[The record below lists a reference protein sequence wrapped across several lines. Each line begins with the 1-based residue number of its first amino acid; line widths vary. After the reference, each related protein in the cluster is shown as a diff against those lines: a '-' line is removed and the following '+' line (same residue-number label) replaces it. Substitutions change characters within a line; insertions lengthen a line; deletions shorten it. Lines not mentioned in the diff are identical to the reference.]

1 MTEFENSQKLV
12 VENAKEKSFI
22 LPQTADDLTKIKGIG
37 QDTALKLNS
46 ANLYTFKQ
54 LVEISPDILSEI
66 LGIKITTAFKF
77 ITGAKNHLYE
87 FPDKN
92 SFNRQHQVLEKAN
105 EIIKKKKET
114 EVNDIE
120 TFEVAE
126 VIVDEELPQEEFQR
140 KEEQI
145 ETTQEQCFNDKFNYS
160 RLTASYSPLSERSSE
175 ESKLEIEEI
184 EEQPEQLQEQ
194 IDNIFNEESFMVEKP
209 KSVEE
214 DSREETSF
222 VPEISEIFDIENVP
236 EISKIRDAREE
247 IKTKIEESL
256 KNSGYYEIPRTIST
270 LNPFVENVDYVG
282 CKLVRVS
289 KGVNHIFIIPIKIFD
304 LEGTVLVDETKLE
317 YNTGTN
323 DSKTE
328 SMSRLRHYHKN
339 LLYTRD
345 LMFDDIVN
353 DRKFREFFQKY
364 LQVSLTLEKSVENKK
379 LFFLSGQTQYKVLI
393 EPIMLCKTPPRCMEK
408 NIPFPYQRN
417 TNIHIIHQPNLSQL
431 LYFLEQ
437 KYRLIE
443 SRLKSSNTIKN
454 YQKIGEK
461 FRTNVRIASIPLVIY
476 AIALA
481 VIYFAEFFFLLRLF
495 NSIGFAIIGIYL
507 TILVFLYFKF
517 YRTKKEL
524 AIEFE
529 TPYYMQNLEFS
540 EIDLLEFKDQFTTE
554 YLAQFGYECFGKG
567 KSYKVLEQIEED
579 NFKNNVLKKQNEAE
593 PKIICESNEEMEES
607 VSIDNSKYKN
617 KYLSFLED

>member
-1 MTEFENSQKLV
+1 MTNVFEDSQKLV

-22 LPQTADDLTKIKGIG
+22 SPQPDDDLTEIKGIG
-37 QDTALKLNS
+37 PGTALKLNR
-46 ANLYTFKQ
+46 ANFYTFKQ
-54 LVEISPDILSEI
+54 LANISPDILSEI
-66 LGIKITTAFKF
+66 PGISDTTAYKF
-77 ITGAKNHLYE
+77 ITGAKNLLDE
-87 FPDKN
+87 FPDEN
-92 SFNRQHQVLEKAN
+92 SFKKQHQVLEKAI
-105 EIIKKKKET
+105 EIVKKKKET
-114 EVNDIE
+114 EVDDIE

-126 VIVDEELPQEEFQR
+126 VIVEEELPQEEFQR
-140 KEEQI
+140 EEKTV
-145 ETTQEQCFNDKFNYS
+145 ETTQEQGFNAKFNYS
-160 RLTASYSPLSERSSE
+160 RLTASYLPLSERPSG
-175 ESKLEIEEI
+175 ESKVEFEEI
-184 EEQPEQLQEQ
+184 EESPQEQ
-194 IDNIFNEESFMVEKP
+194 IDTVFNEESFMVDKP
-209 KSVEE
+209 ESLEE
-214 DSREETSF
+214 DSRDETSF
-222 VPEISEIFDIENVP
+222 VPEISEIFEVENVP
-236 EISKIRDAREE
+236 QISKIRDAREE

-256 KNSGYYEIPRTIST
+256 KNSGYYEIPSTIST
-270 LNPFVENVDYVG
+270 LNPFVKNVDYVG

-289 KGVNHIFIIPIKIFD
+289 KGVNHIFIIPIKICD
-304 LEGTVLVDETKLE
+304 LEGTVLVDEAKLD

-328 SMSRLRHYHKN
+328 SMSRLRYYHEN
-339 LLYTRD
+339 LLYARD

-364 LQVSLTLEKSVENKK
+364 LQVNLMLEKSVENKK

-393 EPIMLCKTPPRCMEK
+393 EPIMLCEVSPRCMEK
-408 NIPFPYQRN
+408 TIPFPYQRN
-417 TNIHIIHQPNLSQL
+417 TNLHIIHQSDLSQL
-431 LYFLEQ
+431 LGFLEQ

-454 YQKIGEK
+454 YQKMDEK
-461 FRTNVRIASIPLVIY
+461 FRSSVRIASIPLVGY

-481 VIYFAEFFFLLRLF
+481 VIYFAELFFLLRLF

-507 TILVFLYFKF
+507 SILAYLYFKF

-554 YLAQFGYECFGKG
+554 NMAQFGYECFGKA
-567 KSYKVLEQIEED
+567 KSYKILEEIEED
-579 NFKNNVLKKQNEAE
+579 NFKNSVFINQKELEPQVLH
-593 PKIICESNEEMEES
+593 ESKEEIEES
-607 VSIDNSKYKN
+607 VSIDNSKYNN

>member
-1 MTEFENSQKLV
+1 MTNVFENSKKLS
-12 VENAKEKSFI
+12 VENAKEKSFNSSQI
-22 LPQTADDLTKIKGIG
+22 IDDLTKIKDID
-37 QDTALKLNS
+37 QDTALKLNR
-46 ANLYTFKQ
+46 ANFYTFKQ
-54 LVEISPDILSEI
+54 LAEISQDILSEI
-66 LGIKITTAFKF
+66 LGINITTAYNF
-77 ITGAKNHLYE
+77 ITGAKNQLYE
-87 FPDKN
+87 FPDQN
-92 SFNRQHQVLEKAN
+92 SFNRLHQLLDKA
-105 EIIKKKKET
+105 
-114 EVNDIE
+114 VE
-120 TFEVAE
+120 TFEVTE
-126 VIVDEELPQEEFQR
+126 VIDEEELPQEEFQR
-140 KEEQI
+140 NE
-145 ETTQEQCFNDKFNYS
+145 
-160 RLTASYSPLSERSSE
+160 
-175 ESKLEIEEI
+175 
-184 EEQPEQLQEQ
+184 EQ
-194 IDNIFNEESFMVEKP
+194 IDNVFNEESFTVEKP
-209 KSVEE
+209 ITEELVE
-214 DSREETSF
+214 DYREEISF
-222 VPEISEIFDIENVP
+222 VPDISEILEVESNRKM
-236 EISKIRDAREE
+236 SKIRDELEE
-247 IKTKIEESL
+247 TKIKIEESL
-256 KNSGYYEIPRTIST
+256 KNSGYYEIPNTIGT
-270 LNPFVENVDYVG
+270 LNPFVENVDFVG

-289 KGVNHIFIIPIKIFD
+289 KGVNHIFIIPIKICN
-304 LEGTVLVDETKLE
+304 LEGTVLVDEAKLD
-317 YNTGTN
+317 YNTGPN
-323 DSKTE
+323 VSKTE
-328 SMSRLRHYHKN
+328 SMNRLRHYRKN

-353 DRKFREFFQKY
+353 DTKFREFFQKY

-408 NIPFPYQRN
+408 KIPFPYQRN
-417 TNIHIIHQPNLSQL
+417 TNIHVIHQPDLSQL
-431 LYFLEQ
+431 LDFLEQ

-461 FRTNVRIASIPLVIY
+461 FRTNVRIASIPLVGY

-554 YLAQFGYECFGKG
+554 NMAQFGYECFGKG
-567 KSYKVLEQIEED
+567 KSYKILEQIEED
-579 NFKNNVLKKQNEAE
+579 NFKNSVLINQKESGPQVIHESKGEIEENV
-593 PKIICESNEEMEES
+593 S
-607 VSIDNSKYKN
+607 VDNSKYNN

>member
-1 MTEFENSQKLV
+1 MTNVFENSKKLG
-12 VENAKEKSFI
+12 VENAKEQSFNS
-22 LPQTADDLTKIKGIG
+22 PQVIDDLTKIKGIS
-37 QDTALKLNS
+37 QDAALNLNR
-46 ANLYTFKQ
+46 ANFYTFKQ
-54 LVEISPDILSEI
+54 LAEISPDILSEI
-66 LGIKITTAFKF
+66 LGINITTAFNF
-77 ITGAKNHLYE
+77 ITGAKNQLYE

-92 SFNRQHQVLEKAN
+92 SFNRLHQLLEKAV
-105 EIIKKKKET
+105 ETFGVTELIDKKE
-114 EVNDIE
+114 
-120 TFEVAE
+120 
-126 VIVDEELPQEEFQR
+126 LLQEAFQR

-145 ETTQEQCFNDKFNYS
+145 EISQEQ
-160 RLTASYSPLSERSSE
+160 L
-175 ESKLEIEEI
+175 
-184 EEQPEQLQEQ
+184 
-194 IDNIFNEESFMVEKP
+194 DNTFNEESFTVEKP
-209 KSVEE
+209 VIEELEE

-222 VPEISEIFDIENVP
+222 VPDISEILEVESIRNM
-236 EISKIRDAREE
+236 SKIRDELEE
-247 IKTKIEESL
+247 TKIKIEESL
-256 KNSGYYEIPRTIST
+256 KISGYYDIPRTIST

-328 SMSRLRHYHKN
+328 SMSKLRHYHKN

-364 LQVSLTLEKSVENKK
+364 LQVSLTLEKSVENQK
-379 LFFLSGQTQYKVLI
+379 LFFSSGQTQYKVLI
-393 EPIMLCKTPPRCMEK
+393 EPIMLCKIPPRCMEK
-408 NIPFPYQRN
+408 IIPFPYQRN
-417 TNIHIIHQPNLSQL
+417 TNIHIIHQTDLSQL
-431 LYFLEQ
+431 LSFLEQ

-454 YQKIGEK
+454 YQKMDEK
-461 FRTNVRIASIPLVIY
+461 FRTNVRFASIPLVGY

-481 VIYFAEFFFLLRLF
+481 VIYFAELFFLLRLF

-507 TILVFLYFKF
+507 SILAYFYFKF

-554 YLAQFGYECFGKG
+554 NIAQFGYECFGKG
-567 KSYKVLEQIEED
+567 KSYKVLEEIEED
-579 NFKNNVLKKQNEAE
+579 NFKNSLLINQKELE
-593 PKIICESNEEMEES
+593 PQVIDKSMEDIEKS
-607 VSIDNSKYKN
+607 ASIDNSKYNN

>member
-37 QDTALKLNS
+37 QDTALKLNR

-54 LVEISPDILSEI
+54 LVDISPDILSEI
-66 LGIKITTAFKF
+66 LGIKITAVYKF
-77 ITGAKNHLYE
+77 ITGAQNHLYE
-87 FPDKN
+87 FPDKS

-105 EIIKKKKET
+105 IIKKKKET
-114 EVNDIE
+114 EVDDIK

-126 VIVDEELPQEEFQR
+126 VIVDEVLPQEEFQR

-145 ETTQEQCFNDKFNYS
+145 ETTQEQCFNDKHNYS

-222 VPEISEIFDIENVP
+222 VPEINEIFEVENVP

-256 KNSGYYEIPRTIST
+256 KNSGYYDIPRTIST
-270 LNPFVENVDYVG
+270 LNPLVENVDYVG

-328 SMSRLRHYHKN
+328 SLSRLRHYHKN

-364 LQVSLTLEKSVENKK
+364 LQVNLTLEKSVENKK
-379 LFFLSGQTQYKVLI
+379 LFFLSGQTQFKVLI

-408 NIPFPYQRN
+408 RIPFPYQRN
-417 TNIHIIHQPNLSQL
+417 ANLHIIHHPNLSQL
-431 LYFLEQ
+431 LSFLEQ

-443 SRLKSSNTIKN
+443 SRLRSSNTIKN
-454 YQKIGEK
+454 YQKMDEK
-461 FRTNVRIASIPLVIY
+461 FRTNVRFASIPLVGY

-481 VIYFAEFFFLLRLF
+481 VIYFAELFFLLRLF

-507 TILVFLYFKF
+507 SILAYFYFNF

-554 YLAQFGYECFGKG
+554 NLAQFGYECFGKG
-567 KSYKVLEQIEED
+567 KSYKVLEEIEED
-579 NFKNNVLKKQNEAE
+579 NFKNSLLINQKELEPQVIDKSMEA
-593 PKIICESNEEMEES
+593 IEES
-607 VSIDNSKYKN
+607 ASIDNSKYNN

>member
-1 MTEFENSQKLV
+1 MTNVFENSQKLV

-22 LPQTADDLTKIKGIG
+22 SPQTADDLTEIKGIG
-37 QDTALKLNS
+37 SGTALKLNR
-46 ANLYTFKQ
+46 ANFYTFKQ
-54 LVEISPDILSEI
+54 LADISPDILSEI
-66 LGIKITTAFKF
+66 PGISDTSAHKF
-77 ITGAKNHLYE
+77 ITGAKNLLGE
-87 FPDKN
+87 FPNKN
-92 SFNRQHQVLEKAN
+92 SFKKQHQVLDKAI
-105 EIIKKKKET
+105 EIVKKNKKT
-114 EVNDIE
+114 DVDDIE
-120 TFEVAE
+120 AFEVGE
-126 VIVDEELPQEEFQR
+126 VIVEEERPQEEFQR
-140 KEEQI
+140 EEKTI
-145 ETTQEQCFNDKFNYS
+145 ESAQEQWFNDKFNYS
-160 RLTASYSPLSERSSE
+160 RLTASYPTLSEKSLK
-175 ESKLEIEEI
+175 ESKEEIEEI
-184 EEQPEQLQEQ
+184 EEQPQEQ
-194 IDNIFNEESFMVEKP
+194 IDTIFNEESFIVEKP
-209 KSVEE
+209 ESLEE

-222 VPEISEIFDIENVP
+222 VPEMSEIFEVENVP
-236 EISKIRDAREE
+236 QISKIRDAREE
-247 IKTKIEESL
+247 IKTKIEVSL
-256 KNSGYYEIPRTIST
+256 KNSGYYEIPSTISA

-304 LEGTVLVDETKLE
+304 LEGTVLVDEVKLD

-328 SMSRLRHYHKN
+328 SMNILRHYNKN

-353 DRKFREFFQKY
+353 DSKFREFFQKY
-364 LQVSLTLEKSVENKK
+364 LQVSLTLEKSIESKK

-408 NIPFPYQRN
+408 TIPFPYQRN
-417 TNIHIIHQPNLSQL
+417 ANLHIIHHSNLPL
-431 LYFLEQ
+431 LLGFLEQ

-454 YQKIGEK
+454 YQKMDEK
-461 FRTNVRIASIPLVIY
+461 FRSNVRFASIPLVGY

-481 VIYFAEFFFLLRLF
+481 IIYFAELFFLLRLF

-507 TILVFLYFKF
+507 SLLAYLYFKF

-524 AIEFE
+524 SIEFE

-554 YLAQFGYECFGKG
+554 NMAQFGYECFGKT
-567 KSYKVLEQIEED
+567 KSYKVLEEIEED
-579 NFKNNVLKKQNEAE
+579 NFKNSVLIKQKELE
-593 PKIICESNEEMEES
+593 LQVIDESKEEIEES
-607 VSIDNSKYKN
+607 VLIENSKYNN

>member
-1 MTEFENSQKLV
+1 MTNVFENSKKLG
-12 VENAKEKSFI
+12 VENAKEKSFNLSQVI
-22 LPQTADDLTKIKGIG
+22 DDLTKIKGIG
-37 QDTALKLNS
+37 QDTALKLNR
-46 ANLYTFKQ
+46 ANFYTFKQ
-54 LVEISPDILSEI
+54 LVDISPIILSEI
-66 LGIKITTAFKF
+66 LGIGITTAYKF
-77 ITGAKNHLYE
+77 ITGAKNQLYE
-87 FPDKN
+87 FPDQN
-92 SFNRQHQVLEKAN
+92 SFNRLHQLLDKTIEKF
-105 EIIKKKKET
+105 EVT
-114 EVNDIE
+114 EVIE
-120 TFEVAE
+120 E
-126 VIVDEELPQEEFQR
+126 EELPQEESQR
-140 KEEQI
+140 KEEQ
-145 ETTQEQCFNDKFNYS
+145 
-160 RLTASYSPLSERSSE
+160 L
-175 ESKLEIEEI
+175 
-184 EEQPEQLQEQ
+184 
-194 IDNIFNEESFMVEKP
+194 DNIFNEESFTVEKP
-209 KSVEE
+209 VIEELEE

-222 VPEISEIFDIENVP
+222 VPDISEILEVETIRKM
-236 EISKIRDAREE
+236 SKIREELEE
-247 IKTKIEESL
+247 IKIKIEESL
-256 KNSGYYEIPRTIST
+256 KNSGYYEIPNTIST
-270 LNPFVENVDYVG
+270 LNPFVENVDFVG

-345 LMFDDIVN
+345 LMFGDILN

-364 LQVSLTLEKSVENKK
+364 LQVSLTLEKSVENQK

-393 EPIMLCKTPPRCMEK
+393 EPIMLCKIPPRCMEK
-408 NIPFPYQRN
+408 IIPFPYQRN
-417 TNIHIIHQPNLSQL
+417 TNIHIIHQTDLSQL
-431 LYFLEQ
+431 LSFLEQ

-454 YQKIGEK
+454 YQKMDEK
-461 FRTNVRIASIPLVIY
+461 FRTNVRFASIPLVGY

-481 VIYFAEFFFLLRLF
+481 VIYFAELFFLLRLF

-507 TILVFLYFKF
+507 SILAYFYFKF

-554 YLAQFGYECFGKG
+554 NIAQFGYECFGKG
-567 KSYKVLEQIEED
+567 KSYKVLEEIEED
-579 NFKNNVLKKQNEAE
+579 NFKNSLLINQKELE
-593 PKIICESNEEMEES
+593 PQVIDKSMEDIEES
-607 VSIDNSKYKN
+607 ASIDNSKYNN